1 MFKIEILK
9 KKFCS
14 MVLQDLIE
22 KQQQQNILRAVIYMI
37 ICHGVK

>member
-1 MFKIEILK
+1 
-9 KKFCS
+9 

-22 KQQQQNILRAVIYMI
+22 KQQQQNILRAVNCSPYLI